1 MWKKNEGESENANTG
16 RRVKCSVVGESIW
29 NMARIMT

>member
-1 MWKKNEGESENANTG
+1 VEKDEGESENTNMG
-16 RRVKCSVVGESIW
+16 KRVKCSVVGESIW